1 MTEQEINA
9 AIDAAWVR
17 QGSRS
22 DIYDSFSDF
31 EAAIKGNSALM
42 AALQAGD
49 MDDAAVNAAIDNAF
63 DMGVGLLDIQTGE
76 DGTVVTPVTSLDE
89 RRNLEDFATPFE
101 RDLYLMQLR
110 ENAVASGVTL
120 GNTAEEIMESLD
132 VDSDLA
138 TLLAQGRGGPI
149 LDPNIL
155 NRYGVLTSA
164 DLQEIFRLVRSTA
177 TNDSTI
183 SNLDNMDLDTVQV
196 LLAYGNPDFD
206 RAASLVTGGRS
217 QQIRRVDLG
226 GGQFQQV
233 HESLFQTAMQ
243 LPGMDSVLVEAAIG
257 SNFRAG
263 GRNDMW
269 NELAFVASQRN
280 VAFLGTS
287 VDDPE
292 MVTRLRSDA
301 DEIARLVIETVEP
314 YNTVEELY
322 DNKLAVV
329 EAIGEENYEFAE
341 TAVKQKQPA
350 DQADQA
356 DVEDEGIGFMAGL
369 MTEAVHGGGR
379 DAISDLAGVIAPEL
393 RDRYL
398 AESDGRR
405 YRDIALTEMDRL
417 AGEFRGAVDRY
428 GGADAGGAVL
438 AILELSGFEDL
449 AEQAWETGQLDADG
463 QAALNNWIYSDGNY
477 AALQNAGF
485 SNIYENSYWQT
496 LLRGADTGSGYGVSD
511 VVLQAEEDIEESYR
525 TLYRSYFM
533 TDPSDEQLAQFVQMV
548 DGEAMGYQQNVVG
561 ESNIF
566 KEGQKQAGQLQR
578 QMRSTESMALEQI
591 RESDLYERLY
601 GNRPGDTSD
610 AQYLLDYQNAVADTG
625 IPLSGQTQA
634 VYAGMETGDIG
645 TARFR
650 AVTSQEGRTSGSVR
664 GGMAKIAQ
672 TISRLT

>member
-9 AIDAAWVR
+9 AIDAAWIR
-17 QGSRS
+17 QDGRS
-22 DIYDSFSDF
+22 GIYGSFSDF
-31 EAAIKGNSALM
+31 EAAVKGNSALM

-49 MDDAAVNAAIDNAF
+49 MDDAEIAGALDNAF
-63 DMGVGLLDIQTGE
+63 DMGVGLLDVQTGE

-89 RRNLEDFATPFE
+89 RRNLEDFTTPFE
-101 RDLYLMQLR
+101 RDIYLMQLR

-120 GNTAEEIMESLD
+120 GNTTDEIMESLG

-138 TLLAQGRGGPI
+138 TLLAQGRGGAI

-155 NRYGVLTSA
+155 NRYGVLTSE

-183 SNLDNMDLDTVQV
+183 TNLDSMDLDTVQV
-196 LLAYGNPDFD
+196 LLAYGNQDFD

-280 VAFLGTS
+280 VAFLGSS

-301 DEIARLVIETVEP
+301 DEIARLVMETVEP

-329 EAIGEENYEFAE
+329 AEIGEENYEFAE
-341 TAVKQKQPA
+341 TAVEQKQQRQGGEA
-350 DQADQA
+350 DTTSDTGTFLGALAAGMRKRSGKVAEDQ
-356 DVEDEGIGFMAGL
+356 
-369 MTEAVHGGGR
+369 
-379 DAISDLAGVIAPEL
+379 LASAIAPEL

-398 AESDGRR
+398 AEGDSRR
-405 YRDIALTEMDRL
+405 YRDIALGEMDRL

-463 QAALNNWIYSDGNY
+463 QAALNNWVYSDGNLS
-477 AALQNAGF
+477 ALQNAGF
-485 SNIYENSYWQT
+485 TNLYQNSYWQT
-496 LLRGADTGSGYGVSD
+496 LLQGADTGSGYGVSD
-511 VVLQAEEDIEESYR
+511 VVLAAEEDIEESYR

-548 DGEAMGYQQNVVG
+548 DGEAIGYQQNVVG
-561 ESNIF
+561 ESNVF

-578 QMRSTESMALEQI
+578 QMRSTEGMAREQI

-601 GNRPGDTSD
+601 GGRGDTSE
-610 AQYLLDYQNAVADTG
+610 AQYLLDFQNAVGDTG
-625 IPLSGQTQA
+625 VPLSGQTQA

-645 TARFR
+645 TAKFR

>member
-1 MTEQEINA
+1 MNEAEL
-9 AIDAAWVR
+9 R
-17 QGSRS
+17 QLIREVW
-22 DIYDSFSDF
+22 DSSTGVSGGAGLAYSTLEEF
-31 EAAIKGNSALM
+31 ERAVLASSVGQ
-42 AALQAGD
+42 QAGD
-49 MDDAAVNAAIDNAF
+49 
-63 DMGVGLLDIQTGE
+63 
-76 DGTVVTPVTSLDE
+76 LDE
-89 RRNLEDFATPFE
+89 ATLRQAISNGLDVGMTMLDVASDDEAIVRAATGQEQIRDVEDFVTPFE
-101 RDLYLMQLR
+101 RDIYLMQLR
-110 ENAVASGVTL
+110 ENAEASGVTL
-120 GNTAEEIMESLD
+120 GNSTDEIMESLG

-164 DLQEIFRLVRSTA
+164 DLQEIFRLVRQTG
-177 TNDSTI
+177 TNPGTI
-183 SNLDNMDLDTVQV
+183 ANLDNMDLDTVQM
-196 LLAYGNPDFD
+196 LLATGNSDFD

-233 HESLFQTAMQ
+233 HEALFQTAMQ

-314 YNTVEELY
+314 YNTVEELNAAKA
-322 DNKLAVV
+322 DVTA
-329 EAIGEENYEFAE
+329 AIGDENYEFAVA
-341 TAVKQKQPA
+341 AVEQKQQRRGAAA
-350 DQADQA
+350 DPDSDTGTFFGALA
-356 DVEDEGIGFMAGL
+356 AGMLKRSGKTVEDQ
-369 MTEAVHGGGR
+369 
-379 DAISDLAGVIAPEL
+379 LASAIAPEL

-398 AESDGRR
+398 AEGDGRR

-449 AEQAWETGQLDADG
+449 AEQAWETGQLDAEG
-463 QAALNNWIYSDGNY
+463 QAALNNWVYSDGNLS
-477 AALQNAGF
+477 ALQNAGF
-485 SNIYENSYWQT
+485 TNLYQNSYWQT
-496 LLRGADTGSGYGVSD
+496 LLQGADTGSGYGVSD
-511 VVLQAEEDIEESYR
+511 VVLAAEEDIEESYR

-561 ESNIF
+561 EANIF

-601 GNRPGDTSD
+601 SGRGDTSE
-610 AQYLLDYQNAVADTG
+610 AQYLLDFQNAVTSTG
-625 IPLSGQTQA
+625 VPLSGQTQA

>member
-1 MTEQEINA
+1 MNEAELRQLIREVWDSSTGVTGAAGLAYSSLDEFEQA
-9 AIDAAWVR
+9 VLASSVG
-17 QGSRS
+17 Q
-22 DIYDSFSDF
+22 
-31 EAAIKGNSALM
+31 
-42 AALQAGD
+42 QAGD
-49 MDDAAVNAAIDNAF
+49 
-63 DMGVGLLDIQTGE
+63 
-76 DGTVVTPVTSLDE
+76 LDE
-89 RRNLEDFATPFE
+89 STLRQAISSGLDVGMTVLDVASEDEAIVRAATGQEQIRAVEDFVTPFE
-101 RDLYLMQLR
+101 RDIYLMQLR

-120 GNTAEEIMESLD
+120 GNSTDEIMESLG
-132 VDSDLA
+132 VDTDLA

-155 NRYGVLTSA
+155 NRYGVLTSE

-177 TNDSTI
+177 TNDSMI
-183 SNLDNMDLDTVQV
+183 MNLDSMDLDTVQV
-196 LLAYGNPDFD
+196 LLAYGNSDFD

-233 HESLFQTAMQ
+233 HESMFQTAMQ

-280 VAFLGTS
+280 VAFLGSS

-301 DEIARLVIETVEP
+301 DEIARLVMETVVP
-314 YNTVEELY
+314 YNTVEELNAAKA
-322 DNKLAVV
+322 DVTA
-329 EAIGEENYEFAE
+329 AIGEENYEFAVK
-341 TAVKQKQPA
+341 AVEQKQEPDGFVVGA
-350 DQADQA
+350 IRPLAIYK
-356 DVEDEGIGFMAGL
+356 DVQN
-369 MTEAVHGGGR
+369 
-379 DAISDLAGVIAPEL
+379 LAGVIAPEL

-398 AESDGRR
+398 AEGDSRR
-405 YRDIALTEMDRL
+405 YRDIALGEMDRL

-463 QAALNNWIYSDGNY
+463 QAALNNWVYSDGNLL
-477 AALQNAGF
+477 ALQNAGF
-485 SNIYENSYWQT
+485 SNLYQNSYWQT
-496 LLRGADTGSGYGVSD
+496 LLQGADTGSGYGVSN
-511 VVLQAEEDIEESYR
+511 VVLAAEEDIEESYR

-548 DGEAMGYQQNVVG
+548 DGEAMGYQQSVVG
-561 ESNIF
+561 ESNVF

-578 QMRSTESMALEQI
+578 QMRSTESMAVEQI

-601 GNRPGDTSD
+601 SGRGDTSE

-625 IPLSGQTQA
+625 VPLSGQTQA

-650 AVTSQEGRTSGSVR
+650 AVTSQDGRTSGSVR